1 VLICNTLALGGMIL
15 LLMTLSAGTPIW
27 LVIAMLFTFGF
38 LQSLQYTSMNTL
50 AYSDI
55 DEEQASA
62 ASTIASTV
70 QQMSLSFAVAIASLT
85 AELFIPN
92 NAHAQSAEM
101 IHGIHL
107 AFLVLGGWTMV
118 STLVFTRLKDSDGDA
133 VSRYQSAPGAT

>member
-1 VLICNTLALGGMIL
+1 
-15 LLMTLSAGTPIW
+15 
-27 LVIAMLFTFGF
+27 
-38 LQSLQYTSMNTL
+38 L

-92 NAHAQSAEM
+92 NAHAESAEM